1 MLTPLHTDTTH
12 TLPLATP
19 QTKDLPKCVDLL
31 HAAFYKDALTLAKQ
45 AFSPEELERIE
56 PPLRRVNGL
65 LSRVARASMR
75 APATRRLRRRLRP
88 ASPPAHTRPGDRPA
102 LMRCALAPSDGALD
116 GVVELSLEPRDG
128 LVPGDLRLPLLVP
141 RAPRVPYISNL
152 AVREAAR
159 RQGVGSE
166 LLLAAEAIARGWGYT
181 EVYLHAASAKS
192 SLRRFY
198 THRSYRELPEYDAP
212 RWVLA
217 TSGREPTTYMV
228 RQL

>member
-1 MLTPLHTDTTH
+1 MWGLGKNVTGGWQLGGRDGETWHGPHRRAR
-12 TLPLATP
+12 PCAIARRATGG
-19 QTKDLPKCVDLL
+19 
-31 HAAFYKDALTLAKQ
+31 
-45 AFSPEELERIE
+45 
-56 PPLRRVNGL
+56 N
-65 LSRVARASMR
+65 
-75 APATRRLRRRLRP
+75 RRRSKRALR
-88 ASPPAHTRPGDRPA
+88 GDSHAPRVQVHPA
-102 LMRCALAPSDGALD
+102 LA
-116 GVVELSLEPRDG
+116 LEPRDG